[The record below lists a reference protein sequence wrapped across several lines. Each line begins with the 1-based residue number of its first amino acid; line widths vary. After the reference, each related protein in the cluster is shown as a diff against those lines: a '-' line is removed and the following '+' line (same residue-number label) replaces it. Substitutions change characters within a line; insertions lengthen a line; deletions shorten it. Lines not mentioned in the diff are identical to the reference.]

1 MRCAGAL
8 SLSKDTIL
16 RLDML
21 SAHVEM
27 RRSNRQRAL
36 SFR

>member
-27 RRSNRQRAL
+27 RAL
-36 SFR
+36 QQAARLEL